1 MKYFLA
7 VDIGAT
13 SARHILAHYQDGEL
27 ALEEIYRF
35 RTPLIQE
42 GEGHCHWDVEVLFQ
56 EILFGMKKA
65 KESGKIPASMG
76 IDCFGVDYA
85 LLDQND
91 ERIGLVQSYR
101 DVRTFQAQKEF
112 LTLEGLF
119 LSTGVFPQNFD
130 SAYQLYCDKQ
140 SGKLTKAKTFMM
152 LPSYLCYLLTGV
164 KQNELSSL
172 STSALLDARN
182 ATPSK
187 EIFSALGLN
196 ESILAPIVPA
206 GTKVGS
212 LREEIQSEVGYDC
225 EVYATLEHDTAA
237 AFFASGAQ
245 EGDALL
251 SSGTWSLLGRVLP
264 SPIISEAAY
273 KAGFT
278 NELSHPG
285 EVRFL
290 QNIMGMW
297 IINRLK
303 DELKI
308 ASFPE
313 ITSSADAGKSYPG
326 VFDVTDGRL
335 SNPESMKDCV
345 ESLLE
350 EKGYEK
356 PKTHGELFYSVYHSL
371 ALGYKGAIENMEKL
385 TGSKVKAVC
394 VFGGGVNA
402 EILNSL
408 TEKETGLP
416 VRRGPSE
423 ATAIGNLLC
432 FAKE

>member
-13 SARHILAHYQDGEL
+13 SARHILAHYQNGEL

-42 GEGHCHWDVEVLFQ
+42 GEGHCHWDVEVLFK
-56 EILFGMKKA
+56 EILAGMKKA
-65 KESGKIPASMG
+65 KELGKVPSSMG

-85 LLDQND
+85 LLDRND

-101 DVRTFQAQKEF
+101 DVRTFQAQKDF
-112 LTLEGLF
+112 MTPEGLF
-119 LSTGVFPQNFD
+119 LATGVFPQNFD

-140 SGKLTKAKTFMM
+140 SGKLAKAKTFMM

-172 STSALLDARN
+172 STSVLLDARN
-182 ATPSK
+182 GAPCK
-187 EIFSALGLN
+187 EVFSALGID
-196 ESILAPIVPA
+196 ESLLAPIVPA
-206 GTKVGS
+206 GTKLGF
-212 LREEIQSEVGYDC
+212 LLQEIQNEVGYDC

-245 EGDALL
+245 EGDVLL

-273 KAGFT
+273 QAGFT

-297 IINRLK
+297 IVNRLK

-308 ASFPE
+308 SSFPE
-313 ITSSADAGKSYPG
+313 ITASAERSMSYPG

-335 SNPESMKDCV
+335 SNPESMKERV
-345 ESLLE
+345 ESLLA
-350 EKGYEK
+350 EKGHEN
-356 PKTHGELFYSVYHSL
+356 PKTYGELFYSVYHSL
-371 ALGYKGAIENMEKL
+371 ALGYKGAIANMEKL
-385 TGSKVKAVC
+385 TGSKAKAIC

-416 VRRGPSE
+416 IRRGPSE

-432 FAKE
+432 FARE